1 MSRDPEEVNRLTE
14 NTYKVRIFKIEI
26 TRKTTK
32 EYKVNVDSVMK
43 CLLCVHIQ
51 GLVLLTIN
59 HCGSAKPETLP
70 ETAWADGEKIHSLCS
85 FQLLQALANVMEQF
99 NPGLRN
105 LINLGKNY
113 EKAVNVMVVAGR
125 AYYDSL
131 AKIGDISADSPVS
144 KELGQVLVE
153 ISRTHKK
160 LNDSLEE
167 SFKKFHKEII
177 SELEKKTDLDVKYM
191 TYLETVSSR
200 QSDIQRFIAEGCREA
215 LLEEKRRFCF
225 LVDKHCSFTQHMHF
239 YHVQCADFLKSK
251 LPGWEEICS
260 DATKVPEKV
269 RMMIDEMRTPGST
282 PVSGTPQPSP
292 MVKRNTLIGNDF
304 YPHQENASKV
314 PPAPTGRAYTSPLVD
329 MFNNP
334 ATAPKAPSEKLNHSA
349 ENSDDASLS
358 RSTSVAT
365 GLNIIK
371 RQKVKTIFPHT
382 AGSNKTLLSFAQ
394 GDIIT
399 LLVAEEKDGWLYGE
413 HDTTRL
419 KGWFPS
425 SYTRPLDESAEE
437 KAFAPVPSPAPIRS
451 VSSVNLVE
459 KGEVVLPPPDYLGA
473 AQTDRRMEPARG
485 AAVKT
490 PTDRAE
496 QAGPK
501 PDMNGII
508 KPPFLR
514 FSCSIPWLIRLVVPT
529 STTINSEFKSC
540 EMPFSY
546 LISKIVYEHVLAA
559 LTLPFKFK
567 AEESLPESPA

>member
-14 NTYKVRIFKIEI
+14 NTYR
-26 TRKTTK
+26 
-32 EYKVNVDSVMK
+32 
-43 CLLCVHIQ
+43 
-51 GLVLLTIN
+51 
-59 HCGSAKPETLP
+59 
-70 ETAWADGEKIHSLCS
+70 
-85 FQLLQALANVMEQF
+85 NVMEQF

-191 TYLETVSSR
+191 TATLKRYQTEHRSKLDSLEKSQAELKKIRRKSQGARNVTKYEHKEMEVSALSLICFFLCMR
-200 QSDIQRFIAEGCREA
+200 TGQQKKLMVPPSWCVLKS
-215 LLEEKRRFCF
+215 LLE
-225 LVDKHCSFTQHMHF
+225 F
-239 YHVQCADFLKSK
+239 YLLIRLQCADFLKSK

-269 RMMIDEMRTPGST
+269 RMMIDEIRTPGST

-292 MVKRNTLIGNDF
+292 MVKRNALIGNDF

-365 GLNIIK
+365 GLNIMK

-425 SYTRPLDESAEE
+425 SYTRPMNESAEE

-459 KGEVVLPPPDYLGA
+459 KGEVVLPPPDYVGA
-473 AQTDRRMEPARG
+473 AQTDRRTEAAKG

-490 PTDRAE
+490 APDRAE
-496 QAGPK
+496 QAAPK

-508 KPPFLR
+508 KPPFLSGENPFATVKLR
-514 FSCSIPWLIRLVVPT
+514 PTVTNDRSAPIIR
-529 STTINSEFKSC
+529 
-540 EMPFSY
+540 
-546 LISKIVYEHVLAA
+546 
-559 LTLPFKFK
+559 
-567 AEESLPESPA
+567 

>member
-14 NTYKVRIFKIEI
+14 STYK
-26 TRKTTK
+26 
-32 EYKVNVDSVMK
+32 
-43 CLLCVHIQ
+43 
-51 GLVLLTIN
+51 
-59 HCGSAKPETLP
+59 
-70 ETAWADGEKIHSLCS
+70 
-85 FQLLQALANVMEQF
+85 NVMEQF

-113 EKAVNVMVVAGR
+113 EKAVNAMVVAGR

-144 KELGQVLVE
+144 KELGQVLTE

-191 TYLETVSSR
+191 TATLKRYQNEHRSKLDSLEKSQAELKKIRRKSQGARNVMKYEHKEMEYLETVNSR
-200 QSDIQRFIAEGCREA
+200 QTDIQRFIAEGCREA

-239 YHVQCADFLKSK
+239 YHVQCAEFLNSK
-251 LPGWEEICS
+251 LPGWQEICS

-269 RMMIDEMRTPGST
+269 KMMIDEIRTPGST
-282 PVSGTPQPSP
+282 PISGTPQPSP
-292 MVKRNTLIGNDF
+292 MIERNTMIGNDS
-304 YPHQENASKV
+304 YTHYENASKV
-314 PPAPTGRAYTSPLVD
+314 PPAPTGRAYISPLVD

-334 ATAPKAPSEKLNHSA
+334 ATVPKTSSERLNSA
-349 ENSDDASLS
+349 ENSEDASLS

-365 GLNIIK
+365 GLNIMK

-394 GDIIT
+394 GDIIV

-413 HDTTRL
+413 HESTKA

-425 SYTRPLDESAEE
+425 SYTRPLEEPAEE
-437 KAFAPVPSPAPIRS
+437 KAFVPVPSPAPIRS
-451 VSSVNLVE
+451 ISSVNLAE
-459 KGEVVLPPPDYLGA
+459 KAGVVLPPPDYLGSS
-473 AQTDRRMEPARG
+473 QTGSSSDKRMESSKG
-485 AAVKT
+485 TTVKT
-490 PTDRAE
+490 PTDRPE
-496 QAGPK
+496 NVGQK
-501 PDMNGII
+501 PDMNGIV
-508 KPPFLR
+508 KPPFLSGENPFATVKLR
-514 FSCSIPWLIRLVVPT
+514 PTVTNDRSAPIIR
-529 STTINSEFKSC
+529 
-540 EMPFSY
+540 
-546 LISKIVYEHVLAA
+546 
-559 LTLPFKFK
+559 
-567 AEESLPESPA
+567 

>member
-1 MSRDPEEVNRLTE
+1 
-14 NTYKVRIFKIEI
+14 
-26 TRKTTK
+26 
-32 EYKVNVDSVMK
+32 
-43 CLLCVHIQ
+43 
-51 GLVLLTIN
+51 
-59 HCGSAKPETLP
+59 
-70 ETAWADGEKIHSLCS
+70 
-85 FQLLQALANVMEQF
+85 NVMEQF

-113 EKAVNVMVVAGR
+113 EKAVNGKSSRLTKMENTFFT
-125 AYYDSL
+125 DFFFL
-131 AKIGDISADSPVS
+131 AADSPVS

-191 TYLETVSSR
+191 NATLKRYQTEHRSKLDSLEKSQAELKKIRRKSQGARNVMKYEHKEMEYLETVTSR

-251 LPGWEEICS
+251 LPGWQEICS

-269 RMMIDEMRTPGST
+269 KMMIDEIRTPGST
-282 PVSGTPQPSP
+282 PQPSP
-292 MVKRNTLIGNDF
+292 MIERNTTIGNDF
-304 YPHQENASKV
+304 YPPHENALKV

-334 ATAPKAPSEKLNHSA
+334 ATVPKTSSEKLNNSA

-365 GLNIIK
+365 GLNIMK

-382 AGSNKTLLSFAQ
+382 SGSNKTLLSFVQ

-413 HDTTRL
+413 HDTTKV

-425 SYTRPLDESAEE
+425 SYTRPLEEPAEE
-437 KAFAPVPSPAPIRS
+437 KAFVPVPSPAPIRS

-459 KGEVVLPPPDYLGA
+459 KGDVVLPPPDYLGSL
-473 AQTDRRMEPARG
+473 QTDKRMEPSKGPTA
-485 AAVKT
+485 KT
-490 PTDRAE
+490 PTDRPE
-496 QAGPK
+496 NAGPK

-508 KPPFLR
+508 KPPFLSGENPFATVKLR
-514 FSCSIPWLIRLVVPT
+514 PTVTNDRSAPIIR
-529 STTINSEFKSC
+529 
-540 EMPFSY
+540 
-546 LISKIVYEHVLAA
+546 
-559 LTLPFKFK
+559 
-567 AEESLPESPA
+567 

>member
-1 MSRDPEEVNRLTE
+1 
-14 NTYKVRIFKIEI
+14 
-26 TRKTTK
+26 
-32 EYKVNVDSVMK
+32 SV
-43 CLLCVHIQ
+43 HQ
-51 GLVLLTIN
+51 
-59 HCGSAKPETLP
+59 
-70 ETAWADGEKIHSLCS
+70 
-85 FQLLQALANVMEQF
+85 NVMEQF

-144 KELGQVLVE
+144 KELGQVLIE

-177 SELEKKTDLDVKYM
+177 AELEKKTDLDVKYM
-191 TYLETVSSR
+191 NATLKRYQTEHRSKLDSLEKSQAELKKIRRKSQGARNVTKYEHKEMEYLETVSSR

-239 YHVQCADFLKSK
+239 YHIQCADFLKSK
-251 LPGWEEICS
+251 LPGWQETCS

-269 RMMIDEMRTPGST
+269 RVMIDEIRTPGST

-292 MVKRNTLIGNDF
+292 MIERNTMIGNNF
-304 YPHQENASKV
+304 YPHHENTSKV

-334 ATAPKAPSEKLNHSA
+334 ATAPKASSEKLHSSA

-382 AGSNKTLLSFAQ
+382 AGNNKTLLSFAQ

-413 HDTTRL
+413 HDATKTR
-419 KGWFPS
+419 GWFPS
-425 SYTRPLDESAEE
+425 SYTRPLEEPADE
-437 KAFAPVPSPAPIRS
+437 KAFAPTPSTAPIRS
-451 VSSVNLVE
+451 ISSVNLVE
-459 KGEVVLPPPDYLGA
+459 KGDVVLPPPDYLGSSQA
-473 AQTDRRMEPARG
+473 DRRMESSKGTTA
-485 AAVKT
+485 KT
-490 PTDRAE
+490 PSDRADDT
-496 QAGPK
+496 GPK

-508 KPPFLR
+508 KPPFLSGENPFATVKLR
-514 FSCSIPWLIRLVVPT
+514 PTVTNDRSAPIIR
-529 STTINSEFKSC
+529 
-540 EMPFSY
+540 
-546 LISKIVYEHVLAA
+546 
-559 LTLPFKFK
+559 
-567 AEESLPESPA
+567 

>member
-1 MSRDPEEVNRLTE
+1 MSRDPEEVNKLTE
-14 NTYKVRIFKIEI
+14 STYK
-26 TRKTTK
+26 
-32 EYKVNVDSVMK
+32 
-43 CLLCVHIQ
+43 
-51 GLVLLTIN
+51 
-59 HCGSAKPETLP
+59 
-70 ETAWADGEKIHSLCS
+70 
-85 FQLLQALANVMEQF
+85 NVMEQF

-113 EKAVNVMVVAGR
+113 EKAVNAMVVAGR
-125 AYYDSL
+125 VYYDSL

-191 TYLETVSSR
+191 TATLKRYQTEHRSKLDSLEKSQAELKKIRRKSQGARNVMKYEHKEMEYLETVSSR

-239 YHVQCADFLKSK
+239 YHIQCADFLKSK
-251 LPGWEEICS
+251 LPGWQEICS

-269 RMMIDEMRTPGST
+269 RMMIDEIRTPGST

-292 MVKRNTLIGNDF
+292 MIERNIMIRNDF
-304 YPHQENASKV
+304 YPHHEDASKV

-334 ATAPKAPSEKLNHSA
+334 ATVPKPSSEKLNNSA
-349 ENSDDASLS
+349 ANSDDASLS

-365 GLNIIK
+365 GLNIMK

-382 AGSNKTLLSFAQ
+382 AGSYETLLSFAQ

-413 HDTTRL
+413 HDTTRE

-425 SYTRPLDESAEE
+425 SYTRPLEEPVEE
-437 KAFAPVPSPAPIRS
+437 KAFAPAPSLAPIRS
-451 VSSVNLVE
+451 ISSVNLVE
-459 KGEVVLPPPDYLGA
+459 KGDVVLPPPDYLGSS
-473 AQTDRRMEPARG
+473 QTDKRMESSKATT
-485 AAVKT
+485 VKT
-490 PTDRAE
+490 PTDRPENA
-496 QAGPK
+496 APK
-501 PDMNGII
+501 PGTNGII
-508 KPPFLR
+508 KPPFLSGENPFATVKLR
-514 FSCSIPWLIRLVVPT
+514 PTVTNDRSAPIIR
-529 STTINSEFKSC
+529 
-540 EMPFSY
+540 
-546 LISKIVYEHVLAA
+546 
-559 LTLPFKFK
+559 
-567 AEESLPESPA
+567 

>member
-1 MSRDPEEVNRLTE
+1 MQQKNP
-14 NTYKVRIFKIEI
+14 KEI
-26 TRKTTK
+26 
-32 EYKVNVDSVMK
+32 VHFPK
-43 CLLCVHIQ
+43 C
-51 GLVLLTIN
+51 
-59 HCGSAKPETLP
+59 
-70 ETAWADGEKIHSLCS
+70 
-85 FQLLQALANVMEQF
+85 NVMEQF

-113 EKAVNVMVVAGR
+113 ERAVNVMVVAGR

-177 SELEKKTDLDVKYM
+177 AELEKKTDQDVKYM
-191 TYLETVSSR
+191 TATLKRYQTEHRSKLDSLEKSQAELKKIRRKSQGARNVTKYEHKEMEYLETVSSR

-239 YHVQCADFLKSK
+239 YHAQCADFLKSK

-269 RMMIDEMRTPGST
+269 RMMIDEIRTPGST

-292 MVKRNTLIGNDF
+292 MVKRNTLVK
-304 YPHQENASKV
+304 NASKV

-334 ATAPKAPSEKLNHSA
+334 AAAPKAPHENLNHSA
-349 ENSDDASLS
+349 GEYYANLS

-365 GLNIIK
+365 GLNTMK

-382 AGSNKTLLSFAQ
+382 AGNNKTLLSFAQ

-437 KAFAPVPSPAPIRS
+437 KSFAPVPSPAPIRS

-473 AQTDRRMEPARG
+473 AQPDRRMEPAKG
-485 AAVKT
+485 AAGK
-490 PTDRAE
+490 PPSDRAE

-508 KPPFLR
+508 KPPFLSGENPFATVKLR
-514 FSCSIPWLIRLVVPT
+514 PTVTNDRSAPIIR
-529 STTINSEFKSC
+529 
-540 EMPFSY
+540 
-546 LISKIVYEHVLAA
+546 
-559 LTLPFKFK
+559 
-567 AEESLPESPA
+567 

>member
-1 MSRDPEEVNRLTE
+1 
-14 NTYKVRIFKIEI
+14 
-26 TRKTTK
+26 
-32 EYKVNVDSVMK
+32 
-43 CLLCVHIQ
+43 HQ
-51 GLVLLTIN
+51 
-59 HCGSAKPETLP
+59 
-70 ETAWADGEKIHSLCS
+70 
-85 FQLLQALANVMEQF
+85 NVMEQF

-131 AKIGDISADSPVS
+131 AKIGDIPADSLVS

-191 TYLETVSSR
+191 TATLKRYQTEHRSKLDSLEKSQAELKKIRRKSQGARNVTKYEHKEMEYLDTLKLR
-200 QSDIQRFIAEGCREA
+200 QEDIQQFIAEGCTEA

-239 YHVQCADFLKSK
+239 YHAQCADFLKSK
-251 LPGWEEICS
+251 LPGWQEICS

-269 RMMIDEMRTPGST
+269 KMMIEEIRTPGST
-282 PVSGTPQPSP
+282 PGSRTPQPSP
-292 MVKRNTLIGNDF
+292 MIERNTMYYDPDF
-304 YPHQENASKV
+304 YPQYENASHM

-334 ATAPKAPSEKLNHSA
+334 AAASKAPSEKQNHSA
-349 ENSDDASLS
+349 ERSDDASLS

-365 GLNIIK
+365 GLNIMK

-382 AGSNKTLLSFAQ
+382 AGSNKTLLSFDQ

-419 KGWFPS
+419 RGWFPS
-425 SYTRPLDESAEE
+425 SYTRPLEGSAEE

-473 AQTDRRMEPARG
+473 VQADRRAEPAKG
-485 AAVKT
+485 TAAKT

-496 QAGPK
+496 HAGPK
-501 PDMNGII
+501 PDMNGIV
-508 KPPFLR
+508 KPPFLSGENPFATVKLKPTVTNDR
-514 FSCSIPWLIRLVVPT
+514 SAPIIR
-529 STTINSEFKSC
+529 
-540 EMPFSY
+540 
-546 LISKIVYEHVLAA
+546 
-559 LTLPFKFK
+559 
-567 AEESLPESPA
+567 

>member
-14 NTYKVRIFKIEI
+14 STYK
-26 TRKTTK
+26 
-32 EYKVNVDSVMK
+32 
-43 CLLCVHIQ
+43 
-51 GLVLLTIN
+51 
-59 HCGSAKPETLP
+59 
-70 ETAWADGEKIHSLCS
+70 
-85 FQLLQALANVMEQF
+85 NVMEQF

-113 EKAVNVMVVAGR
+113 EKAVNAMVVAGR

-144 KELGQVLVE
+144 KELGQVLIE

-191 TYLETVSSR
+191 NATLKRYQTEHRSKLDSLEKSQAELKKIRRKSQGARNVLKYEHKEMEYLETVSSR

-251 LPGWEEICS
+251 LPGWQEICS

-269 RMMIDEMRTPGST
+269 RMMIDEIRTPGST
-282 PVSGTPQPSP
+282 PQPSP
-292 MVKRNTLIGNDF
+292 MIERNTT
-304 YPHQENASKV
+304 V

-334 ATAPKAPSEKLNHSA
+334 ATVPKTSSEKLNNSA

-365 GLNIIK
+365 GLNIMK

-413 HDTTRL
+413 HDSTKV

-425 SYTRPLDESAEE
+425 SYTRPLEEPAEE
-437 KAFAPVPSPAPIRS
+437 KAFVPVPSPAPIRS
-451 VSSVNLVE
+451 ISSVNLVE
-459 KGEVVLPPPDYLGA
+459 KGDVVLPPPDYLGSV
-473 AQTDRRMEPARG
+473 QTDKRMEPSKG
-485 AAVKT
+485 TTVKT
-490 PTDRAE
+490 PSDRPE
-496 QAGPK
+496 NAGPK
-501 PDMNGII
+501 PDVNGIV
-508 KPPFLR
+508 KPPFLSGENPFATVKLR
-514 FSCSIPWLIRLVVPT
+514 PTVTNDRSAPIIR
-529 STTINSEFKSC
+529 
-540 EMPFSY
+540 
-546 LISKIVYEHVLAA
+546 
-559 LTLPFKFK
+559 
-567 AEESLPESPA
+567 

>member
-1 MSRDPEEVNRLTE
+1 
-14 NTYKVRIFKIEI
+14 
-26 TRKTTK
+26 
-32 EYKVNVDSVMK
+32 
-43 CLLCVHIQ
+43 
-51 GLVLLTIN
+51 
-59 HCGSAKPETLP
+59 
-70 ETAWADGEKIHSLCS
+70 
-85 FQLLQALANVMEQF
+85 MEQF

-113 EKAVNVMVVAGR
+113 EKAVNAMVVAGR

-144 KELGQVLVE
+144 KELGQVLIE

-191 TYLETVSSR
+191 TATLKRYQTEHRSKLDSLEKSQAELKKIRRKSQGARNVLKYEHKEMEYLETVSSR

-239 YHVQCADFLKSK
+239 YHGQCADFLKSK
-251 LPGWEEICS
+251 LPGWQEICS

-269 RMMIDEMRTPGST
+269 QMMIEEIRTPGST
-282 PVSGTPQPSP
+282 PQPSP
-292 MVKRNTLIGNDF
+292 MIERNTMIGNDF
-304 YPHQENASKV
+304 YPHYENASKV
-314 PPAPTGRAYTSPLVD
+314 PPAPAGRAYTSPLVD

-334 ATAPKAPSEKLNHSA
+334 AAAPKTSSEKLSSSG

-365 GLNIIK
+365 GLNIMK

-394 GDIIT
+394 GDVIT

-413 HDTTRL
+413 HDSTKV

-425 SYTRPLDESAEE
+425 SYTRPLEESTEE
-437 KAFAPVPSPAPIRS
+437 KAFVPEPSPAPIRS
-451 VSSVNLVE
+451 ISSVNLVE
-459 KGEVVLPPPDYLGA
+459 KGDVVLPPPDYLGSV
-473 AQTDRRMEPARG
+473 QTDKRVEPSKG
-485 AAVKT
+485 AAGKT
-490 PTDRAE
+490 PPDRADS
-496 QAGPK
+496 AGPK
-501 PDMNGII
+501 PDVNGII
-508 KPPFLR
+508 KPPFLSGENPFATVKLR
-514 FSCSIPWLIRLVVPT
+514 PTVTNDRSAPIIR
-529 STTINSEFKSC
+529 
-540 EMPFSY
+540 
-546 LISKIVYEHVLAA
+546 
-559 LTLPFKFK
+559 
-567 AEESLPESPA
+567 

>member
-1 MSRDPEEVNRLTE
+1 
-14 NTYKVRIFKIEI
+14 
-26 TRKTTK
+26 
-32 EYKVNVDSVMK
+32 
-43 CLLCVHIQ
+43 
-51 GLVLLTIN
+51 
-59 HCGSAKPETLP
+59 
-70 ETAWADGEKIHSLCS
+70 
-85 FQLLQALANVMEQF
+85 NVMEQF

-113 EKAVNVMVVAGR
+113 EKAVNAMVVAGR

-144 KELGQVLVE
+144 KELGQVLIE

-191 TYLETVSSR
+191 NATLKRYQTEHRSKLDSLEKSQAELKKIRRKSQGARNVMKYEHKEMEYLETVSSR

-239 YHVQCADFLKSK
+239 YHIQCADFLKSK
-251 LPGWEEICS
+251 LPGWQEICS

-269 RMMIDEMRTPGST
+269 RMMIDEIRTPSST

-292 MVKRNTLIGNDF
+292 MIERNTMIGSDF
-304 YPHQENASKV
+304 YAHHENASKV
-314 PPAPTGRAYTSPLVD
+314 PPAPAGRAYTSPLVD

-334 ATAPKAPSEKLNHSA
+334 AAVPKTSSDKPNSAA
-349 ENSDDASLS
+349 ENSDDANLS

-365 GLNIIK
+365 GLNIMK

-394 GDIIT
+394 GDLIT

-413 HDTTRL
+413 HDSTKV

-425 SYTRPLDESAEE
+425 SYTRPLEEPAEE
-437 KAFAPVPSPAPIRS
+437 KAFVPVPSPAPIRS
-451 VSSVNLVE
+451 ISSVNLVE
-459 KGEVVLPPPDYLGA
+459 KGDVVLPPPDYLGSS
-473 AQTDRRMEPARG
+473 QPDKRTEPSKG
-485 AAVKT
+485 TTVKT

-496 QAGPK
+496 NAGPK
-501 PDMNGII
+501 PDTNGII
-508 KPPFLR
+508 KPPFLSGENPFATVKLR
-514 FSCSIPWLIRLVVPT
+514 PTVTNDRSAPVIR
-529 STTINSEFKSC
+529 
-540 EMPFSY
+540 
-546 LISKIVYEHVLAA
+546 
-559 LTLPFKFK
+559 
-567 AEESLPESPA
+567 

>member
-14 NTYKVRIFKIEI
+14 STYK
-26 TRKTTK
+26 
-32 EYKVNVDSVMK
+32 
-43 CLLCVHIQ
+43 
-51 GLVLLTIN
+51 
-59 HCGSAKPETLP
+59 
-70 ETAWADGEKIHSLCS
+70 
-85 FQLLQALANVMEQF
+85 NVMEQF

-113 EKAVNVMVVAGR
+113 EKAVNAMVVAGR
-125 AYYDSL
+125 AYYDTL

-144 KELGQVLVE
+144 KELGQVLTE

-191 TYLETVSSR
+191 TATLKRYQNEHRSKLDSLEKSQAELKKIRRKSQGARNVMKYEHKEMEYLETVNSR
-200 QSDIQRFIAEGCREA
+200 QTDIQRFIAEGCREA

-239 YHVQCADFLKSK
+239 YHVQCAEFLNSK
-251 LPGWEEICS
+251 LPGWQEICS

-269 RMMIDEMRTPGST
+269 KMMIDEIRTPGST

-292 MVKRNTLIGNDF
+292 MIERNTMIGNDF
-304 YPHQENASKV
+304 YTYESVSKV
-314 PPAPTGRAYTSPLVD
+314 PPAPTGRAYISPLVD

-334 ATAPKAPSEKLNHSA
+334 ATVPKTSSERLNST
-349 ENSDDASLS
+349 ENSEDASLS

-365 GLNIIK
+365 GLNIMK

-394 GDIIT
+394 GDIIV

-413 HDTTRL
+413 HESTKA

-425 SYTRPLDESAEE
+425 SYTRPLEEPAEE
-437 KAFAPVPSPAPIRS
+437 KAFAPAPSPAPIRS
-451 VSSVNLVE
+451 ISSVNLAE
-459 KGEVVLPPPDYLGA
+459 KAGVVLPPPDYLGSS
-473 AQTDRRMEPARG
+473 QTGSSSDKRIESSKG
-485 AAVKT
+485 TTVKT
-490 PTDRAE
+490 PTDRPE
-496 QAGPK
+496 NVGQK
-501 PDMNGII
+501 PDMNGIV
-508 KPPFLR
+508 KPPFLSGENPFATVKLR
-514 FSCSIPWLIRLVVPT
+514 PTVTNDRSAPIIR
-529 STTINSEFKSC
+529 
-540 EMPFSY
+540 
-546 LISKIVYEHVLAA
+546 
-559 LTLPFKFK
+559 
-567 AEESLPESPA
+567 

>member
-1 MSRDPEEVNRLTE
+1 FKENILKINR
-14 NTYKVRIFKIEI
+14 I
-26 TRKTTK
+26 TT
-32 EYKVNVDSVMK
+32 
-43 CLLCVHIQ
+43 H
-51 GLVLLTIN
+51 
-59 HCGSAKPETLP
+59 
-70 ETAWADGEKIHSLCS
+70 
-85 FQLLQALANVMEQF
+85 NVMEQF

-113 EKAVNVMVVAGR
+113 EKAVNAMVVAGR

-144 KELGQVLVE
+144 KELGQVLTE

-191 TYLETVSSR
+191 TATLKRYQNEHRSKLDSLEKSQAELKKIRRKSQGARNVMKYEHKEMEYLETVNSR
-200 QSDIQRFIAEGCREA
+200 QTDIQRFIAEGCREA

-239 YHVQCADFLKSK
+239 YHVQCAEFLNSK
-251 LPGWEEICS
+251 LPGWQEICS

-269 RMMIDEMRTPGST
+269 KMMIDEIRTPGST
-282 PVSGTPQPSP
+282 PISGTPQPSP
-292 MVKRNTLIGNDF
+292 MIERNTMIGNDS
-304 YPHQENASKV
+304 YTHYENASKV
-314 PPAPTGRAYTSPLVD
+314 PPAPTGRAYISPLVD

-334 ATAPKAPSEKLNHSA
+334 ATVPKTSSERLNSA
-349 ENSDDASLS
+349 ENSEDASLS

-365 GLNIIK
+365 GLNIMK

-394 GDIIT
+394 GDIIV

-413 HDTTRL
+413 HESTKA

-425 SYTRPLDESAEE
+425 SYTRPLEEPAEE

-451 VSSVNLVE
+451 ISSVNLAE
-459 KGEVVLPPPDYLGA
+459 KAGVVLPPPDYLGSS
-473 AQTDRRMEPARG
+473 QTGSSSDKRMESSKG
-485 AAVKT
+485 TTVKT
-490 PTDRAE
+490 PTDRPE
-496 QAGPK
+496 NVGQK
-501 PDMNGII
+501 PDMNGIV
-508 KPPFLR
+508 KPPFLSGENPFATVKLR
-514 FSCSIPWLIRLVVPT
+514 PTVTNDRSAPIIR
-529 STTINSEFKSC
+529 
-540 EMPFSY
+540 
-546 LISKIVYEHVLAA
+546 
-559 LTLPFKFK
+559 
-567 AEESLPESPA
+567 